1 MNKYL
6 IQRIKQT
13 LYEFRTP
20 GKYNKLKKDLPYC
33 AEFTDRTNKKLVI
46 LNRYYQ
52 PLGIDSGTID
62 SSWYADWDEYPGATI
77 SVDHVQLAALNM
89 IPDNRQRPGYKNGD
103 VVYYFYDDSTSPCK
117 GKRELRT
124 YINRVAKA
132 FMLEPMTTDDFIALI
147 QGSLLPGKTISPAEL
162 AEINKHRRYLDELF
176 FMEWNL
182 KRRNEATRLPDF
194 FLN

>member
-1 MNKYL
+1 MNKFL

-13 LYEFRTP
+13 LNEFRTP
-20 GKYNKLKKDLPYC
+20 GKFNRLQKDLPYC
-33 AEFTDRTNKKLVI
+33 AEFTDRTNTKLVI

-62 SSWYADWDEYPGATI
+62 SSWYADWDEYPGAVI
-77 SVDHVQLAALNM
+77 DADSIQLAALNM

-103 VVYYFYDDSTSPCK
+103 VVYYFFDGSTIPSR

-132 FMLEPMTTDDFIALI
+132 FMLEPMTTTDFINFIEAN
-147 QGSLLPGKTISPAEL
+147 LLPGETISPAEL
-162 AEINKHRRYLDELF
+162 AEINKHRRDLDELF

-182 KRRNEATRLPDF
+182 KCRNEATRLPDF